1 MPLFCPTRRSSDLL
15 HSTANAAKAN
25 DGDLVLVDAGAE
37 IGGYAADITRTFP
50 VNGRFSQE
58 QRALHDLV
66 GAAQAAA
73 LAQARPGVPYEAGH
87 QAVVET
93 LTEGLLRLG
102 LLKGQPIGRAHVW
115 TPATYA
121 HLVCRLLP

>member
-1 MPLFCPTRRSSDLL
+1 MIRRPPRSTRTDTLFPYTTLFRS
-15 HSTANAAKAN
+15 
-25 DGDLVLVDAGAE
+25 AE

-50 VNGRFSQE
+50 VNGRFSKE

-87 QAVVET
+87 PAVVET
-93 LTEGLLRLG
+93 LTEGLLRIG
-102 LLKGQPIGRAHVW
+102 LLKRQHEKNIAARS
-115 TPATYA
+115 YQR
-121 HLVCRLLP
+121 LVLHKTTKEIALECP